1 MFKHVDNS
9 VDRLLDF
16 LFFRENPRDALV
28 LQKDIETHT
37 LTSLPEGSVIGTSSL
52 RRTAQLAK
60 KYPHLKVENIRGNLN
75 TRLKKLDDLGQYQAI
90 ILASAGLIRI
100 GWKNRISKVIGIR
113 HCDFN
118 KEIIV
123 WDVVA

>member
-1 MFKHVDNS
+1 MFKH

-16 LFFRENPRDALV
+16 FIFRENPRDALV
-28 LQKDIETHT
+28 LQKDIGTHS
-37 LTSLPEGSVIGTSSL
+37 LASLPEGSVIGTSSL

-100 GWKNRISKVIGIR
+100 GWKNRISKVIRIR

-123 WDVVA
+123 CGAVA